1 MKNIIIAI
9 KKYNKTII
17 LVNHNCDV
25 LRVISFLTSPNMIN
39 PNKGFIACKINE
51 GIAAEGLCHTP
62 FFRETK
68 NISVQYIIK
77 VIVIFVTAKKKK
89 NCAFCLLAYNGNTII
104 EIANNQLLII
114 VKVVP

>member
-1 MKNIIIAI
+1 MEKAVDWLREHGIAKAE
-9 KKYNKTII
+9 KKQS
-17 LVNHNCDV
+17 
-25 LRVISFLTSPNMIN
+25 R
-39 PNKGFIACKINE
+39 
-51 GIAAEGLCHTP
+51 IAAEGLCHTP